1 VTSLVLCVDRT
12 DDVGRHTDRTTP
24 VVGWE
29 AVESLVTEVGLS
41 DPEDSSVNSI
51 LEALAVARDLERDGD
66 EAVVAVVSGSS
77 DSVIS
82 ADRTVANQIDDLV
95 DTYAPESA
103 VVVIDSAQD
112 ERLVPIVESRVRVD
126 SVDRVVVRQA
136 RDLESTYYLLKQFL
150 ADEELRQTV
159 LVPIGITLVVF
170 PVLSFVAGTAV
181 ALAAITAVIGV
192 FLLYKG
198 FGVDDYLIDIATQ
211 ARDAVYS
218 GQVSIVT
225 YAVAGGLTLIGLF
238 AGAFG
243 VSELPS
249 TGGYLL
255 PIMAFAHDAVPWLS
269 MAALAASLGRLLD
282 EAIQDDH
289 LSSPY
294 LNLPFIAVAMGLVV
308 RGFTAYF
315 LELGGAI
322 EPLGLPPIEVS
333 ALAFE
338 GAVLSPGE
346 RLAVFVAGALVV
358 AFVGV
363 QIASFLSGTAIED
376 GDGEAEGDLPD
387 SERS

>member
-1 VTSLVLCVDRT
+1 VTTLVLCVDRT

-29 AVESLVTEVGLS
+29 AVESLVSEVGLS

-150 ADEELRQTV
+150 GDEELRGTV
-159 LVPIGITLVVF
+159 LVPIGAGLLAF
-170 PVLSFVAGTAV
+170 PVLLLLADSVTV
-181 ALAAITAVIGV
+181 ALSAIAAVIGT

-198 FGVDDYLIDIATQ
+198 LGIDDFVSTLPRRV
-211 ARDAVYS
+211 RDAFYS
-218 GQVSIVT
+218 GQVSLVT
-225 YAVAGGLTLIGLF
+225 YVVGAGLALIGVF
-238 AGAFG
+238 AGAISANG
-243 VSELPS
+243 MNTTSEL
-249 TGGYLL
+249 LL
-255 PIMAFAHDAVPWLS
+255 GLRFIYNSVPWVAA
-269 MAALAASLGRLLD
+269 AALAAATGRLIDALLG
-282 EAIQDDH
+282 EEGVSGA
-289 LSSPY
+289 LM
-294 LNLPFIAVAMGLVV
+294 NLPFGVVAIGLVV
-308 RGFTAYF
+308 RGFTGYF
-315 LELGGAI
+315 LERAGIFTSLTVPAVTVG
-322 EPLGLPPIEVS
+322 PVS
-333 ALAFE
+333 VE
-338 GAVLSPGE
+338 GFTLTIWS
-346 RLAVFVAGALVV
+346 RLAVYVAAGILVSFLGV
-358 AFVGV
+358 AFT
-363 QIASFLSGTAIED
+363 SRMN
-376 GDGEAEGDLPD
+376 D
-387 SERS
+387 SEPGIEELPE